1 MQNIRGRQDRKQK
14 GALYFLKKKAKLS
27 KNPRSIN
34 HKNTKSKQKQSSYV
48 MREHKYYKHSQGL
61 IKRAKQD
68 TDTEK
73 GWKSNNGRNREA
85 TRDTWGKKIKMKQE
99 IK

>member
-1 MQNIRGRQDRKQK
+1 
-14 GALYFLKKKAKLS
+14 
-27 KNPRSIN
+27 
-34 HKNTKSKQKQSSYV
+34 

-73 GWKSNNGRNREA
+73 GWKSHNGRNREA
-85 TRDTWGKKIKMKQE
+85 TRDT
-99 IK
+99 